1 MVYIPHSYLQQQLD
15 GVLQLDRAGASEL
28 ALKQLSTIIDDLRV
42 CKRYS
47 ELDDTLAYLCE
58 KTASSLPQVAA
69 LRFMSRVKDEVTL
82 YHPTIGFLRRLLHDE
97 GKDSSSLLC
106 DLT

>member
-28 ALKQLSTIIDDLRV
+28 ALKQLSTIVDDIRA

-47 ELDDTLAYLCE
+47 ELDDLLAYLSE
-58 KTASSLPQVAA
+58 KTASSLLQVAA
-69 LRFMSRVKDEVTL
+69 LKFMSRVKDEVTL
-82 YHPTIGFLRRLLHDE
+82 YHPTVGFLRRLLHDE
-97 GKDSSSLLC
+97 GKDPSSLLHG
-106 DLT
+106 LT